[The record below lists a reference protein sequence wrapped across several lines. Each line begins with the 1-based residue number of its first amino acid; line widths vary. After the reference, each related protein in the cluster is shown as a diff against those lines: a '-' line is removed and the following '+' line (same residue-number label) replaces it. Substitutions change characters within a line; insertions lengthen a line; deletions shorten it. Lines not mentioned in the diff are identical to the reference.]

1 MKQLLLSLFCLFVF
15 SMYAQE
21 NEQHIIELKQKIN
34 SSEKGEKLRWM
45 DSLTDYIFYSTQRNP
60 DSILQ
65 ATISY
70 AIQLDSMHIAID
82 QLSNRMDYLNNT
94 MGNPE
99 DALVAYEKIRPKIS
113 EVKDETILTRL
124 YLNIGDSHFFTKEY
138 EKAIAYY
145 DTTIAFAKKANKQ
158 RLLGLATMYKAGTQ
172 SQIGDFAKSSQGLQE
187 SIKLFKKSKDTFN
200 IISANNSL
208 SILYS
213 QNGFYK
219 EAAQVRKEGIALA
232 KNINSNAHL
241 VTFYMNA
248 ATDDNKQNRP
258 KERIQNLLLAKEAS
272 DNSGH
277 DAFYNPI
284 LYSHLSIAYS
294 ETDSLEL
301 ARKYLS
307 KLEKLTI
314 QDSEHH
320 RLGGYYSALK
330 HFWFAKKEYP
340 KALQYAK
347 EHLAVTKKSSDYEGI
362 MNAEKFL
369 AAIYDVTNN
378 EAEAYKHFK
387 AYEAI
392 KDSISNVQK
401 VNALSYYQTLYETEK
416 RDAKI
421 EMQQSDIALLDA
433 ENRLKNQ
440 WLLFGG
446 LGMLGLFGAVV
457 LTRSRFAAK
466 KRQKLQERFS
476 QDLIKAQED
485 ERTRVAR
492 ELHDSVGQKLMLLT
506 KKTKTIGDRDMESLA
521 GTTLE
526 ELRSISRGLHPA
538 TLEKLGVTKA
548 IETMINEVDANTNI
562 FFTNE
567 IENIDSDLTPD
578 QALHLYRI
586 IQEVLNN
593 MVKHAQ
599 AKAASVQIS
608 KKGKVIEALIKDN
621 GDGFEY
627 NEQLNNSESLGMKTL
642 LERAKIIHS
651 KLSIETAHLK
661 GTSILL
667 QIPT

>member
-45 DSLTDYIFYSTQRNP
+45 DSLTDYIFYNTQRNP
-60 DSILQ
+60 DSILH

-113 EVKDETILTRL
+113 EVKDESILTRL
-124 YLNIGDSHFFTKEY
+124 YLNIGDSHFFIKEY

-347 EHLAVTKKSSDYEGI
+347 EHLAVNKKSSDYEGI

-446 LGMLGLFGAVV
+446 LGMLCLFGAVV
-457 LTRSRFAAK
+457 LTRSRSAAK

>member
-45 DSLTDYIFYSTQRNP
+45 DSLTDYIFYNTQRNP
-60 DSILQ
+60 DSILH

-113 EVKDETILTRL
+113 EVKDESILTRL
-124 YLNIGDSHFFTKEY
+124 YLNIGDSHFFIKEY

-258 KERIQNLLLAKEAS
+258 KERIQNLLLAKAAS

-347 EHLAVTKKSSDYEGI
+347 EHLAVNKKSSDYEGI

-446 LGMLGLFGAVV
+446 LGMLCLFGAVV
-457 LTRSRFAAK
+457 LTRSRSAAK